1 MPKKRRM
8 SAAQRRIH
16 EAALRIFAE
25 RGTTEVSVSD
35 LAQAAGVARGT
46 IYNNLESPENL
57 FERVAAQLA
66 DEMNE
71 RVAASYTH
79 VDDPAERTAIGVR
92 LYIRRAHEEPHRGR
106 FIVHFGFSNDS
117 LRNVWTGPPMRDL
130 VAALQQGLFDFP
142 PEQVPSALGLIAGTT
157 VSAILMVLEGI
168 KTWRDAGTE
177 TTTMILRGL
186 GVEPERAIIIA
197 GRELPELVEL

>member
-1 MPKKRRM
+1 MKRRM

-16 EAALRIFAE
+16 DAALRIFAE
-25 RGTTEVSVSD
+25 RGSTEVSVSD

-46 IYNNLESPENL
+46 IYNNLEKPEHL

-71 RVAASYTH
+71 RVAASYKGIT
-79 VDDPAERTAIGVR
+79 DPAERTSIGVR
-92 LYIRRAHEEPHRGR
+92 LYIRRAHEEPHWGR

-117 LRNVWTGPPMRDL
+117 LRNVWTGPPMQDL
-130 VAALQQGLFDFP
+130 MAGLQQDSFDFLPDQLPAALG
-142 PEQVPSALGLIAGTT
+142 VIAGST
-157 VSAILMVLEGI
+157 VSAILMVLEGV

-177 TTTMILRGL
+177 TVTMILRGL
-186 GVEPERAIIIA
+186 GVSKEMAETIA
-197 GRELPELVEL
+197 ARELPALAAL